1 MILHIHGR
9 ARAAISNSPSHK
21 FFDSR
26 GRTPATLAITLGLV
40 IIIFIITVLIM
51 SQIGAIKSD
60 FLPNLLQS
68 FTDLAAAPVLSL
80 SSILGITVPKDIASA
95 LTIAITALLGFLFL
109 RSSFTRIAFKN
120 IPRRKLR
127 NGLTILAVVLGVAL
141 VVGVNISLDSS
152 LVEFKRTINQA
163 AGNVDINI
171 RSALDEPFNQSLI
184 ETVREVE
191 GVANASLRVSDRV
204 AIWDPAEEE
213 WNTATMVG
221 INSSSDFSYLD
232 SDIMGDFGLLE
243 VNGTDA
249 VVDEGLNLTLGDV
262 FKVKTITYNFS
273 YPLNLQYSSAEEIE
287 FTVVGVY
294 HPKQM
299 GAGEGNSHTI
309 FIDLTKAQHVLSRKD
324 EADYIIVKVKDVEQ
338 TAQVVKNLGEL
349 GTTYVISPVKE
360 NILGEMGQAS
370 TGFQYGLQIMSIL
383 TVCVAV
389 VMILNTIYLN
399 VSERK
404 FEIGIMRSVG
414 SSKRQVFWMFF
425 SESVALGI
433 IGVIMGLVLGIPLA
447 KAFTS
452 LSSQLSSALMPAAET
467 FVYKP
472 WHFVLGAI
480 TGLTATAIGGLF
492 PSIFASRIDIIQA
505 LRPAIRSGGKPRTA
519 LKLIGTGL
527 PLSIISVLIFTSLSQ
542 QSGSSSFSS
551 LFILAM
557 IVPLLM
563 IGLICLTAGLLRAI
577 NPVIEGVL
585 ILFGGNKKII
595 SRNIGRNL
603 MRSTICFTLIGMTL
617 SFIIV
622 VAGAQGGVVTGLE
635 DVIHSFYSADL
646 TITSETPLNK
656 SFAMDLIL
664 IDNGSLIVNVA
675 PSLIIPRTVSLLNN
689 ASDTNSSSM
698 VMAIDSKYSEV
709 MSMKFSEDTPSDVF
723 SKLESNGTI
732 ILTSPLAISLNV
744 TVDNEVQMPVYSIV
758 QVPVQIPV
766 IPSGSSYSGTYPGS
780 STYNGTYPTIPS
792 DSLVP
797 SFTTIYVPQVQIN
810 NVNFTV
816 IGIAVGSM
824 LEWNHGLY
832 SSSLSEASY
841 ISYESLKITFPEY
854 NETANLFFAKIK
866 SDQDVGIVQ
875 ERVKELYGSEYLLN
889 TLSVEDALN
898 PARDGIDKTFTIL
911 NAVVMFAVV
920 SAAIGVAAIMVMNIS
935 ERRRE
940 IGILRSIGM
949 SRLQVVTSII
959 GEASVLAG
967 AGFAVG
973 TVAGLILNRVTISFM
988 RATGFPIPY
997 TIPLD
1002 SIWISLLLAMVASL
1016 VSAAYPAYH
1025 ASRLNIVDSL
1035 RH

>member
-1 MILHIHGR
+1 
-9 ARAAISNSPSHK
+9 
-21 FFDSR
+21 
-26 GRTPATLAITLGLV
+26 
-40 IIIFIITVLIM
+40 
-51 SQIGAIKSD
+51 
-60 FLPNLLQS
+60 
-68 FTDLAAAPVLSL
+68 
-80 SSILGITVPKDIASA
+80 
-95 LTIAITALLGFLFL
+95 
-109 RSSFTRIAFKN
+109 
-120 IPRRKLR
+120 
-127 NGLTILAVVLGVAL
+127 
-141 VVGVNISLDSS
+141 
-152 LVEFKRTINQA
+152 
-163 AGNVDINI
+163 
-171 RSALDEPFNQSLI
+171 
-184 ETVREVE
+184 
-191 GVANASLRVSDRV
+191 
-204 AIWDPAEEE
+204 
-213 WNTATMVG
+213 
-221 INSSSDFSYLD
+221 
-232 SDIMGDFGLLE
+232 
-243 VNGTDA
+243 
-249 VVDEGLNLTLGDV
+249 VDEGLNLTLGDV

-273 YPLNLQYSSAEEIE
+273 DPLNFQSNSAEEIE

-294 HPKQM
+294 QPKQM

-309 FIDLTKAQHVLSRKD
+309 FIDLARAQHVLSRKD

-338 TAQVVKNLGEL
+338 TAQVVKKLGEL
-349 GTTYVISPVKE
+349 GTTYVISSVKE
-360 NILGEMGQAS
+360 NILSEMGQAS

-414 SSKRQVFWMFF
+414 SSKQQIFWMFF

-433 IGVIMGLVLGIPLA
+433 IGVIIGLVLGIPLA

-480 TGLTATAIGGLF
+480 TGLTVTAIGGLF

-551 LFILAM
+551 LFVLAM

-577 NPVIEGVL
+577 NPVIESVL

-646 TITSETPLNK
+646 TITSKTPLNK
-656 SFAMDLIL
+656 SFAMDIKL

-689 ASDTNSSSM
+689 ASDTNSSL
-698 VMAIDSKYSEV
+698 MAIDSKYSEV
-709 MSMKFSEDTPSDVF
+709 MSMKFSEDTPADVF

-744 TVDNEVQMPVYSIV
+744 TVDDEVQMPVYSIV

-766 IPSGSSYSGTYPGS
+766 IPSEPSYSGTYPGS
-780 STYNGTYPTIPS
+780 STYNGTFPTIPS

-810 NVNFTV
+810 NVNFAV

-832 SSSLSEASY
+832 SSPLSEASY
-841 ISYESLKITFPEY
+841 ISYESLKATFPEY
-854 NETANLFFAKIK
+854 NKTANLFFAKIK

-875 ERVKELYGSEYLLN
+875 ERVKELYGSEYPLN

-940 IGILRSIGM
+940 IGIIRSIGM

-973 TVAGLILNRVTISFM
+973 TVAGLILNEVTISFM

-997 TIPLD
+997 MIPFE
-1002 SIWISLLLAMVASL
+1002 SIWMSLLLAMVASL
-1016 VSAAYPAYH
+1016 VSAAYPVYH